1 MNRFQ
6 LANRP
11 LETVES
17 HKRSGRSSL
26 RAVVGVLAGIV
37 FLALPLPAQN
47 SHGTGTRS
55 VDGIYRGT
63 IGAQEIVVELRGPL
77 YGDHAENYADA
88 RDHQTYPIE
97 GYYFYRRH
105 GVSIDLVGTPQGDGI
120 LRLREYRQPGFRRD
134 AEFTADWRLTM
145 GEGKATG
152 IFCKC
157 DLSQPSASAGPRQ
170 KISLTRVSQKLT
182 PDSSW
187 QNYKANSGNTYFDLL
202 LDFLLQQ
209 GPEIQVSPEVAYS
222 MRTDPRFKVS
232 LPRLTRFPNAAVMA
246 RINRDLDADLTDN
259 RLWAAAVLS
268 GGEFSGTFGGSYD
281 EKTTVNFF
289 LPDVLS
295 LLVETQWY
303 SGGAHPNE
311 GGYGHNYDLH
321 TGKRFEI
328 EEALQTSSGGAA
340 EAQSAAILAKLYLRH
355 YVKPAPGEAPVD
367 NCEEIVREI
376 VSGKDVPFGPLL
388 YLSQKGLVIDP
399 PLPHMVRA
407 CGPAVTVPYRELRS
421 FVKRGTILR
430 LLVDARTANK

>member
-6 LANRP
+6 LAKRP

-37 FLALPLPAQN
+37 FLALPLSAQN
-47 SHGTGTRS
+47 RS
-55 VDGIYRGT
+55 VDGIYRGA
-63 IGAQEIVVELRGPL
+63 IGNQEIVVELRGPL
-77 YGDHAENYADA
+77 DGEYAENYADA
-88 RDHQTYPIE
+88 RDSRTYPIE
-97 GYYFYRRH
+97 GSYFYRRH
-105 GVSIDLVGTPQGDGI
+105 GVSIDLVGTPQGDGVV
-120 LRLREYRQPGFRRD
+120 RLREYRQIGAA
-134 AEFTADWRLTM
+134 AEFRAEWRLTM
-145 GEGKATG
+145 REGKATG
-152 IFCKC
+152 TFCKC

-187 QNYKANSGNTYFDLL
+187 QNYKANSGNSYYDLL
-202 LDFLLQQ
+202 LDFPLQQ
-209 GPEIQVSPEVAYS
+209 GPEIQVSPEIAYS

-311 GGYGHNYDLH
+311 GGYSHNYDLH
-321 TGKRFEI
+321 TGKRFAI

-399 PLPHMVRA
+399 PLPHMVMA
-407 CGPAVTVPYRELRS
+407 CGPAVTVPYRELRP
-421 FVKRGTILR
+421 FVKRGSMLR